1 MKKRYWVL
9 LAVFLFVVASL
20 IFGEDETAKT
30 KETAKETVKTTETK
44 KAEEK
49 DAPKKEANKE
59 KVKKVEKV
67 EKKETTKKEA
77 SSTKTSLGNIQIR
90 PLMNGTRTE
99 RIGEYALINSD
110 KSFATKENLLKFFKE
125 DVSKVED
132 ANFLVVDLN
141 DGTGL
146 HVVGG
151 MPLVTYGQ
159 FDKEDHNVSQQWES
173 IIVDVGA
180 GTVKG
185 TMHEGVPANKALIT
199 K

>member
-30 KETAKETVKTTETK
+30 KETDKETVKTTETK
-44 KAEEK
+44 KVEEK
-49 DAPKKEANKE
+49 DASKKESKKE
-59 KVKKVEKV
+59 KVKKV

-159 FDKEDHNVSQQWES
+159 FDKENHNVSQQWES

-180 GTVKG
+180 GTVEG

>member
-1 MKKRYWVL
+1 M

-30 KETAKETVKTTETK
+30 KETSKESVKTTETK
-44 KAEEK
+44 KAEKTEEK
-49 DAPKKEANKE
+49 DAPKKETKKE
-59 KVKKVEKV
+59 EVKKVE
-67 EKKETTKKEA
+67 EKETTKKET

-90 PLMNGTRTE
+90 PLMNGTGTE

-125 DVSKVED
+125 DISKVED

-146 HVVGG
+146 HVAGG

-173 IIVDVGA
+173 IIVDVDA
-180 GTVKG
+180 GTAEG
-185 TMHEGVPANKALIT
+185 TMHEGVPANKALLT